1 VWTAHNL
8 TPHER
13 RPETFDP
20 LYQRWADTA
29 AAVIHHTAWGRDR
42 MLARYRFR
50 PDCEHVVI
58 PHGHFGD
65 TFAAARSTARADAE
79 ARLGLAPT
87 PLRIGLVGAP
97 RADKHVGEFLAGV
110 VASSRTDIE
119 VVCWSLGFGETAP
132 DDPRIA
138 IASQYREV
146 DAHTYATRL
155 AACDAIALPFDPDGD
170 MLATGTVFDAIGVG
184 IPALVS
190 DWPFLTETLGDAG
203 VRVGHRAGDIAAA
216 LDRLH
221 AGDLT
226 VARSR
231 MDDLRSDYEWQPIAD
246 ATFALFERVVL
257 REH

>member
-1 VWTAHNL
+1 VTGDK
-8 TPHER
+8 P
-13 RPETFDP
+13 
-20 LYQRWADTA
+20 
-29 AAVIHHTAWGRDR
+29 AVA
-42 MLARYRFR
+42 LK
-50 PDCEHVVI
+50 V
-58 PHGHFGD
+58 
-65 TFAAARSTARADAE
+65 
-79 ARLGLAPT
+79 
-87 PLRIGLVGAP
+87 
-97 RADKHVGEFLAGV
+97 
-110 VASSRTDIE
+110 
-119 VVCWSLGFGETAP
+119 
-132 DDPRIA
+132 
-138 IASQYREV
+138 
-146 DAHTYATRL
+146 

-221 AGDLT
+221 ADDLT
-226 VARSR
+226 VAGSR